1 MHALARPA
9 LSAPVRWLAALAT
22 LAITGCSL
30 SSSSTPDAGPVEV
43 AVSVGSNTG
52 AAGAKRLILI
62 TNGESPFWDAA
73 RAGLQDAEKDL
84 NIGQTGLTAVME
96 INDGTPAGQIAKLRQ
111 YDTQSDVAGIAISV
125 IDADNSAIADEL
137 RKLKA
142 KGVQIVTVDSDVNR
156 ERLRDARTAFIGTDN
171 LAGGRELGVCAK
183 HLRPD
188 GGEYVTFVGKTGAQN
203 AIERVGGFA
212 EGAGSKFKSLDNMG
226 DDLDRPRARENV
238 RNAIA
243 NHPGLNTLVGIWS
256 YNAPAIVD
264 VVKELGQRD
273 KLTVVVFDAE
283 PLAIRQMADGQIDA
297 MVVQNPYQMG
307 YQSVRLLKALVT
319 KNDAT
324 VQEILPK
331 LDDKN
336 AADGDIYDTGL
347 KVVVPDAKSP
357 LKKEMFGPKTEF
369 LLLDEFRDWLKKY
382 NLTGS

>member
-1 MHALARPA
+1 MHALVRPA
-9 LSAPVRWLAALAT
+9 TSASVRWLASVAFLAV
-22 LAITGCSL
+22 AGCSL
-30 SSSSTPDAGPVEV
+30 SSTSSTDPAPAEI
-43 AVSVGSNTG
+43 AVPVGSSG
-52 AAGAKRLILI
+52 DSAGTKRLILI

-84 NIGQTGLTAVME
+84 NIAQAGLTAVME

-183 HLRPD
+183 NLRPD

-212 EGAGSKFKSLDNMG
+212 EGAGAKFKSLDNMG

-264 VVKELGQRD
+264 VVKELGKRD

-307 YQSVRLLKALVT
+307 YQSVRLLKALVAGD
-319 KNDAT
+319 NAT
-324 VQEILPK
+324 VHEILPN

-369 LLLDEFRDWLKKY
+369 LLLDEFREWLKKY